1 VLQLDPG
8 QVDAQELRAQLRLQL
23 GRDQGALLD
32 ASEAKRRQQ
41 GDPRV
46 WLALVRATARV
57 KGAAAGAAVLEQ
69 APAQLASDPGL
80 VQELSALRAGR
91 VDRSQ
96 PAGRVRDPDADHA
109 DRWPGALGAT
119 MREWVGTI
127 ARQDWAGAE
136 ALAATAGRA
145 YPETLMGPWLEGVL
159 AAARKQLEPAE
170 RLFRDALVVSPR
182 SHRPI
187 TNLVGVWF
195 EQRGPLHAADQLV
208 ALARV
213 EPGFIYP
220 LPIAARAY
228 LEADQPARAEST
240 ARLAITV
247 LPGSA
252 VPYRE
257 VAKLYLEL
265 DRAGDALSL
274 CEEGLAR
281 FPGDVPLQLLRAR
294 GAILLGD
301 RERAIQQYE
310 QLLPRWPDH
319 PIIAA
324 ELAALLVETREDA
337 ASRTRA
343 LGLVH
348 DLELDGPMEP
358 EVLGAMGRVYLAAG
372 DASRALAVLEPAA
385 QAAPAD
391 PGLHYQLALALKADG
406 KTDRALG
413 EVRRALAT
421 GHSFPT
427 EADARRLL
435 RDLGGD
441 Q

>member
-1 VLQLDPG
+1 
-8 QVDAQELRAQLRLQL
+8 
-23 GRDQGALLD
+23 
-32 ASEAKRRQQ
+32 
-41 GDPRV
+41 
-46 WLALVRATARV
+46 
-57 KGAAAGAAVLEQ
+57 
-69 APAQLASDPGL
+69 
-80 VQELSALRAGR
+80 
-91 VDRSQ
+91 
-96 PAGRVRDPDADHA
+96 
-109 DRWPGALGAT
+109 

-187 TNLVGVWF
+187 TNLAGVWF
-195 EQRGPLHAADQLV
+195 AQRGPLHAADQLV
-208 ALARV
+208 ALARA

-324 ELAALLVETREDA
+324 ELGALLVETREDA